1 MKIIEHG
8 KKAESKQTKQF
19 RCKKCGCVFQCKE
32 DEYWSKPQTVSGMN
46 CISFSAYKTFMTC
59 CPECH
64 KIVEETEY
72 DSINCTYST
81 TADADKVRLKSD
93 TITISKDSLNQ
104 NGELL

>member
-46 CISFSAYKTFMTC
+46 CISYSAYKTYMTC

-72 DSINCTYST
+72 DSITCTTANTNNIVLKSST
-81 TADADKVRLKSD
+81 TCKN
-93 TITISKDSLNQ
+93 SLDQ